1 MRGARELWKRCGKV
15 MQSCDLIIGRRSYAH
30 KLPLALPAHQEENCM
45 KRKLMSLGV
54 LIGVVAMTL
63 QAQKHMARSATSLAG
78 SPPAPEGK
86 FVASTE
92 KTFDQ
97 LMSEAMRIMH
107 RGMHTTEYTG
117 EADHDFVTMM
127 IPHHQGAIDMAKALL
142 LYGKDPQMRRLA
154 QEIITDQQSE
164 IQLMQLW
171 LKRRNNASSQTPTLN
186 RD

>member
-1 MRGARELWKRCGKV
+1 
-15 MQSCDLIIGRRSYAH
+15 
-30 KLPLALPAHQEENCM
+30 M
-45 KRKLMSLGV
+45 KHSLMSLGV
-54 LIGVVAMTL
+54 FIGVAVMTW
-63 QAQKHMARSATSLAG
+63 QAEKHMAQSATSLAG

-97 LMSEAMRIMH
+97 LMSEAMKIMH
-107 RGMHTTEYTG
+107 RGMHTAEYSR

-171 LKRRNNASSQTPTLN
+171 LKQHGAKSQNSTLRPLEARKN
-186 RD
+186 

>member
-1 MRGARELWKRCGKV
+1 MLLLSFFGLKSLYEPWDSFSNEEAIMKYRLFLVAVLVGMTG
-15 MQSCDLIIGRRSYAH
+15 I
-30 KLPLALPAHQEENCM
+30 PLQ
-45 KRKLMSLGV
+45 
-54 LIGVVAMTL
+54 T
-63 QAQKHMARSATSLAG
+63 QKYTARSATLSVA
-78 SPPAPEGK
+78 SPPLPAAT

-92 KTFDQ
+92 KPFDQ
-97 LMSEAMRIMH
+97 LMDEAMNVMH
-107 RGMHTTEYTG
+107 RDMHNAEYTG

-171 LKRRNNASSQTPTLN
+171 LKQHSISSQTQTQKPGLDARKN
-186 RD
+186 WR